1 MDRVVFVAASGAK
14 QFLGQQTVNSNNL
27 ANANTVGFQADMT
40 AFRTRMVQGEG
51 FNTRGFATDQTVG
64 VSGTKG
70 TTQTTGRSLDVAVN
84 GNGWVAVQAPDGSEA
99 YTRGGSLRVNIN
111 GQLITAA
118 GHPVL
123 GTAGP
128 VLIPEYENL
137 EIGTDGTVS
146 IKPIGQQ
153 ASTLAEVG
161 RIKMIS
167 PPHAEL
173 AKGEDGLLR
182 MRDGSAPPASTE
194 VTLISGSLENSNV
207 NSVEAMTDMISMAR
221 QYEMTIKIMA
231 TAKEMDEKATQLLSM
246 G

>member
-14 QFLGQQTVNSNNL
+14 QLLGRQTVSSNNL

-40 AFRTRMVQGEG
+40 AFRTRMVQGAG
-51 FNTRGFATDQTVG
+51 FDTRAFAMDQSVG
-64 VSGTKG
+64 VSSAKG
-70 TTQTTGRSLDVAVN
+70 TTQTTGRTLDIAVN
-84 GNGWVAVQAPDGSEA
+84 GDGWVAVQAPDGSEA

-111 GQLITAA
+111 GQLTTAS

-137 EIGTDGTVS
+137 EIGSDGTVS
-146 IKPIGQQ
+146 VRPIGQQ
-153 ASTLAEVG
+153 PATLAEVS
-161 RIKMIS
+161 RIKVVS
-167 PPHAEL
+167 PPHDEL
-173 AKGEDGLLR
+173 VKGEDGLLR
-182 MRDGSAPPASTE
+182 MRDGSNAEPSTD
-194 VTLISGSLENSNV
+194 VSLISGSLENSNV

-221 QYEMTIKIMA
+221 QYEMTVKIMS
-231 TAKEMDEKATQLLSM
+231 TAKEMDEKATQLLNM